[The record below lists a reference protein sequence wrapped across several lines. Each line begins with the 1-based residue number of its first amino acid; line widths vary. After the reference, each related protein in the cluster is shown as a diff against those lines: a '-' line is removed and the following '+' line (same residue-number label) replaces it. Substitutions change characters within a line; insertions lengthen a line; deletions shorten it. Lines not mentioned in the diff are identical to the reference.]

1 MLSFTFLSCLV
12 KGNIEGCEHKRI
24 QYRSTPFICGTGT
37 HGFNLPEEEDE
48 EEKEEEDDD
57 DGFQTCGEG
66 LDGHNR
72 MCSSVASRDHIGPDS
87 LHGERGHEWMNMNM
101 NGKDKDL
108 RAYPTR
114 SSPKF

>member
-12 KGNIEGCEHKRI
+12 KGNIEGCEQERI

-48 EEKEEEDDD
+48 EEDDG

-66 LDGHNR
+66 LDL
-72 MCSSVASRDHIGPDS
+72 SSR
-87 LHGERGHEWMNMNM
+87 
-101 NGKDKDL
+101 
-108 RAYPTR
+108 T
-114 SSPKF
+114 